1 MKKIGSLILCLFLLL
16 QVVGCNTNTQTTTL
30 PITSESHLE
39 DDVTTELTTEQST
52 VMTSIETT
60 PTTTTTTTEAAI
72 NTDWEINYYVDEF
85 GDKTDDNYAL
95 GSFTGTFANSATYSS
110 DLSVYVYYTEPF
122 NESAFLFRLLEYD
135 TYPVTYTSSDLFLLK
150 LKIDNEVYEVQ
161 LSAFPPSGDL
171 ALFDATGDLDKT
183 LQEYTDSRKDV
194 IKALKAAMVEGKTV
208 SCVILHSNDAIDL
221 MIGESRSKY
230 NFKMNGEGFST
241 IIKELN

>member
-39 DDVTTELTTEQST
+39 DDVTTEQST

-60 PTTTTTTTEAAI
+60 PTTTTTTEAAI

-85 GDKTDDNYAL
+85 GDKTDNNYAL

-110 DLSVYVYYTEPF
+110 DLSVYVYYTERF
-122 NESAFLFRLLEYD
+122 NDSGTFQFRLLKYD

-171 ALFDATGDLDKT
+171 TLSHGTNDLDKT
-183 LQEYTDSRKDV
+183 LQMYMRTDSRKDV

-208 SCVILHSNDAIDL
+208 SCVILHSNDARDFI
-221 MIGESRSKY
+221 IGKSRSKY
-230 NFKMNGEGFST
+230 NFKMNGEGFSS